1 MSKVTVVLDS
11 MAGSCG
17 KGKFIGYLAQHD
29 NYNVAV
35 DNFMTNAG
43 HTYVTNGGVK
53 IMTQHVPTSMVNPE
67 TELVMQSLLPINE
80 SFKRYKNLDGKTA
93 QIPEINTRLA
103 ALAKEKG
110 LKFINLFPLFVEPG
124 TNVLRKELT
133 TDGLHL
139 NDEGYKIW
147 VKAIKQAK

>member
-1 MSKVTVVLDS
+1 MIDRILTES
-11 MAGSCG
+11 
-17 KGKFIGYLAQHD
+17 
-29 NYNVAV
+29 
-35 DNFMTNAG
+35 
-43 HTYVTNGGVK
+43 
-53 IMTQHVPTSMVNPE
+53 PE